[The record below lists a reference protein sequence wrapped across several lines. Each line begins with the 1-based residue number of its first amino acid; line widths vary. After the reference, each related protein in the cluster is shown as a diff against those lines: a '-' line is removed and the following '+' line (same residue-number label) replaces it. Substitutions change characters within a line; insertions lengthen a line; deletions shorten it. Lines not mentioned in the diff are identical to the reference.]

1 MNGTWYAAH
10 YVPLTLGTWYEVEA
24 RVANNQVSVYFDGQP
39 LSSLQNL
46 PITGSPTR
54 AFGLGTYN
62 ADVEFDDV
70 YVIYE
75 DDGSGGSGNILYSTD
90 FDTGEDF
97 NEVVGSWS
105 HDATNQWYRQSYGSG
120 ATRSWHAGPTSTNAY
135 TLKSRLRLN
144 SGSEVKLIFANADL
158 NEEYGLDVMYGQG
171 VRPRI
176 NGTWYPAHYVS
187 LGYNVWY
194 DLEARLANNQV
205 SVYLDG
211 QPLSTLQNL
220 PITGTPTRAFAL
232 GTYNAHAE
240 YDNAYVYDDTPASK
254 EALAVQPE
262 TYRLWNN
269 HPNPFNPETTL
280 VYEVPEETAV
290 QLAIYNLLGQPIR
303 TLVAQRHPPGRY
315 RVEWDGRDQD
325 GRAMAS
331 GVYFYR
337 LQADRHSD
345 VRKMTLIR

>member
-1 MNGTWYAAH
+1 
-10 YVPLTLGTWYEVEA
+10 
-24 RVANNQVSVYFDGQP
+24 
-39 LSSLQNL
+39 
-46 PITGSPTR
+46 
-54 AFGLGTYN
+54 
-62 ADVEFDDV
+62 
-70 YVIYE
+70 
-75 DDGSGGSGNILYSTD
+75 
-90 FDTGEDF
+90 
-97 NEVVGSWS
+97 
-105 HDATNQWYRQSYGSG
+105 
-120 ATRSWHAGPTSTNAY
+120 
-135 TLKSRLRLN
+135 
-144 SGSEVKLIFANADL
+144 
-158 NEEYGLDVMYGQG
+158 MYGQG

-194 DLEARLANNQV
+194 DLEARVANNQV

-220 PITGTPTRAFAL
+220 PITGNPTRAFAF
-232 GTYNAHAE
+232 GTYNANAE

-254 EALAVQPE
+254 ETLAFQPE

-269 HPNPFNPETTL
+269 HPNPFNPETTI

-290 QLAIYNLLGQPIR
+290 QLDIYNLLGQPIR
-303 TLVAQRHPPGRY
+303 TLIAQRHKPGRY
-315 RVEWDGRDQD
+315 RVEWDGRDQA

-345 VRKMTLIR
+345 VRKMTLLR